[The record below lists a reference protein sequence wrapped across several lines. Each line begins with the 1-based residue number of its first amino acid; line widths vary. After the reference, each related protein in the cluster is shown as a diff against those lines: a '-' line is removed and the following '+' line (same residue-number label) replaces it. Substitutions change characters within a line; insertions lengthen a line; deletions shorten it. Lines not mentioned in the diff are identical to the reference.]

1 MYDIIKDIWTFI
13 QTEILGMQ
21 WLNRL
26 IGSGLELLGL
36 DIESRIGGSV
46 HFFIYDVIKIM
57 ILLTLLIYMI
67 GFIQSYFPPD
77 RTKKIIGRYK
87 DIVVVGYADN
97 AI

>member
-77 RTKKIIGRYK
+77 RT
-87 DIVVVGYADN
+87 
-97 AI
+97 

>member
-13 QTEILGMQ
+13 QTEVLGMQ

-26 IGSGLELLGL
+26 IGSGLE
-36 DIESRIGGSV
+36 
-46 HFFIYDVIKIM
+46 
-57 ILLTLLIYMI
+57 LLTLLIYMI

-87 DIVVVGYADN
+87 GIVVVGYADN

>member
-13 QTEILGMQ
+13 QTEVLGMQ

-26 IGSGLELLGL
+26 IGSGLE
-36 DIESRIGGSV
+36 
-46 HFFIYDVIKIM
+46 
-57 ILLTLLIYMI
+57 LLTLLIYMI